1 MLNHLNESDL
11 GQPVLAFAFA
21 FYVIAI
27 LWAEIRRK
35 NPKVLLNLQGVER
48 KILVRG
54 RACKMLT
61 MGFTTIVLCF
71 TLYPFVYNNFIPIH
85 MLDMPALN
93 LIGIVLMGAALV
105 WTVLA
110 QLDFDDELQHV
121 VANGGANTQSLD
133 IAWHSKQI
141 VTGYFIMFLGV
152 TLTLANVVSLVLFAI
167 ACTVFY
173 RNK

>member
-1 MLNHLNESDL
+1 MMNNLHESNL

-54 RACKMLT
+54 RACRMLT
-61 MGFTTIVLCF
+61 MGFTTVVLCF
-71 TLYPFVYNNFIPIH
+71 TIYPFIYRNFIPIDI
-85 MLDMPALN
+85 LDMPALN
-93 LIGIVLMGAALV
+93 LAGITLMGIALL

-121 VANGGANTQSLD
+121 VANPSSPTLD
-133 IAWHSKQI
+133 IAWHSNRI

-152 TLTLANVVSLVLFAI
+152 TLTLANVVSLVLFTI
-167 ACTVFY
+167 ACLVFY
-173 RNK
+173 HNK

>member
-1 MLNHLNESDL
+1 MNNLHESNL

-21 FYVIAI
+21 FYIIAV
-27 LWAEIRRK
+27 LWAEVRRA
-35 NPKVLLNLQGVER
+35 NPKVIMNLQGVER

-54 RACKMLT
+54 RACRVLT
-61 MGFTTIVLCF
+61 MAFTTVVLCF
-71 TLYPFVYNNFIPIH
+71 SIYPIIYHSFIPINT
-85 MLDMPALN
+85 LDMPALN
-93 LIGIVLMGAALV
+93 LVGITLMAVSLV

-110 QLDFDDELQHV
+110 QLDFDDDLQHIV
-121 VANGGANTQSLD
+121 VSGATTPTMD
-133 IAWHSKQI
+133 IAWHSKKI

-167 ACTVFY
+167 ACGIFY